1 MFVITFGIG
10 RQTCKNN
17 NIPIAFYTSIVVVV
31 QINYIRQQPKCEDEP
46 WDRPTTI
53 NDNNNVMQQIIFIC
67 IFAHT
72 CIYYYIWIK
81 IIKSLL

>member
-1 MFVITFGIG
+1 MVLEDKHVKTITFLLHFILL
-10 RQTCKNN
+10 
-17 NIPIAFYTSIVVVV
+17 VVVV
-31 QINYIRQQPKCEDEP
+31 QIYYIRQQPKCEDEP
-46 WDRPTTI
+46 WDRPTNI
-53 NDNNNVMQQIIFIC
+53 NDNYNVMQQIIFIC